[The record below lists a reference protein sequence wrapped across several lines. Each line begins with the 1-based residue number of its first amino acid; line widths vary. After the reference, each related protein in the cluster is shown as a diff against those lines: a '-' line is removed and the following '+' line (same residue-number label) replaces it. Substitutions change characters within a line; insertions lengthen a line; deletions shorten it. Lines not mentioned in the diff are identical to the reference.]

1 MNGVR
6 LEGRQ
11 ISTNGRRAAQAAV
24 STKSSNRRREIDQA
38 ALAHAWDWFALH
50 ARQRM
55 QCVNFFLVS
64 VAFLAAS
71 YVTALTKEFYG
82 VDVGIS
88 ALGVLISFWF
98 HRLDLRTK
106 ELVKAGEAAM
116 KPLEKRLAEA
126 AGVAALEIVMRV
138 DTPGLRRTS
147 YGHVLRMIHWTT
159 LMAFLIG
166 GVYALYL
173 SGLRIILATP

>member
-1 MNGVR
+1 MSRAG
-6 LEGRQ
+6 LEDRQ
-11 ISTNGRRAAQAAV
+11 MSANGRRGPQAA
-24 STKSSNRRREIDQA
+24 SKSSGRAQEIDRA

-55 QCVNFFLVS
+55 HCVNFFLVS

-71 YVTALTKEFYG
+71 YVTALTNKFYG
-82 VDVGIS
+82 VGVGIS
-88 ALGVLISFWF
+88 VLGVLVSFWF

-116 KPLEKRLAEA
+116 KPLQARLAEA
-126 AGVAALEIVMRV
+126 AGVADLEIAKRV
-138 DTPGLRRTS
+138 DTPGIRWTS

-159 LMAFLIG
+159 LVAFLVG
-166 GVYALYL
+166 CLYALYL
-173 SGLRIILATP
+173 GGLRFCLPTA